1 MYEDDLCYIPTR
13 GMCKINKVLDKEFF
27 EDDPENIIKQE
38 IITYKKDGNRIKFA
52 IVNGHV
58 ESSSKTKLRPEHVN
72 LLNPL
77 FLPKLLL
84 IPFILKVSIDKNPLW
99 KATSRIPFAKPAC

>member
-38 IITYKKDGNRIKFA
+38 IITYKKDGNRIKKMTFERTY
-52 IVNGHV
+52 IDNKHTDCHSTEIFCTGVDNG
-58 ESSSKTKLRPEHVN
+58 T
-72 LLNPL
+72 
-77 FLPKLLL
+77 
-84 IPFILKVSIDKNPLW
+84 
-99 KATSRIPFAKPAC
+99 T

>member
-38 IITYKKDGNRIKFA
+38 IITYKKDGNRIKKMTF
-52 IVNGHV
+52 
-58 ESSSKTKLRPEHVN
+58 ERTY
-72 LLNPL
+72 
-77 FLPKLLL
+77 
-84 IPFILKVSIDKNPLW
+84 IDNKH
-99 KATSRIPFAKPAC
+99 TD

>member
-38 IITYKKDGNRIKFA
+38 IITYKRDGNKI
-52 IVNGHV
+52 
-58 ESSSKTKLRPEHVN
+58 
-72 LLNPL
+72 
-77 FLPKLLL
+77 
-84 IPFILKVSIDKNPLW
+84 
-99 KATSRIPFAKPAC
+99 